1 MKTKRTTLPPLGST
15 YMKFI
20 SVAILTLTDSF
31 NSSLL
36 SSFPSQCDQLNRKFE
51 ARLVIERFIPREGE
65 QEKVQCDCGKSAV
78 GRVSYFCRI

>member
-1 MKTKRTTLPPLGST
+1 MKKKRTTLLST
-15 YMKFI
+15 YMKFN
-20 SVAILTLTDSF
+20 SVAILTDSF

-36 SSFPSQCDQLNRKFE
+36 YFPNQCDQLNRKYRKFE